1 LPEIERVDQIPG
13 VGEKLASK
21 VIQVFGSE
29 GAALEAIKNA
39 QAARLA
45 SIPGVGSRTAL
56 SIIQEA
62 YKIREGISPYEVLKT
77 EDVRRLYHQIVEIL
91 QSYANSSFAKDKLSL
106 YYPLP
111 STKTE
116 QIKRRLDWF
125 RQAAEL
131 VDKCQQEQLSELG
144 GALSKARPLRSS
156 STPKMVTWRA
166 ILVDNE
172 EDLRR
177 LKKFGADKTS
187 RLIRLQP
194 GEQLEDYLNNYD
206 FVLGALRRTGLGAS
220 EHASNFELL
229 KSEFEAVDVSPET
242 IISYY
247 AANYDVIIA
256 ICEAAEALKQL
267 PITLALQKF
276 LDQIEKSQ
284 REKTLIMIAFVKQRV
299 NSR

>member
-1 LPEIERVDQIPG
+1 MPEIERVDQIPG
-13 VGEKLASK
+13 IGEKLASK

-39 QAARLA
+39 QAATLA

-77 EDVRRLYHQIVEIL
+77 DDVKLLYHQIVEIL
-91 QSYANSSFAKDKLSL
+91 QSYANSPFAKDKLSL

-111 STKTE
+111 SSKIGE
-116 QIKRRLDWF
+116 IKRRLDWF

-131 VDKCQQEQLSELG
+131 VNKCKQEQLSELG
-144 GALSKARPLRSS
+144 AALSKTRPLRGSPA
-156 STPKMVTWRA
+156 PKMVTWRA

-172 EDLRR
+172 EGLKR

-194 GEQLEDYLNNYD
+194 GEQLEEYLNNYD
-206 FVLGALRRTGLGAS
+206 FVLGALTRAGLEAS

-247 AANYDVIIA
+247 AVNHDVIIS
-256 ICEAAEALKQL
+256 ICKAAEALKQL
-267 PITLALQKF
+267 PLTPALQHF
-276 LDQIEKSQ
+276 LDQIDIPELQKLVETIQ
-284 REKTLIMIAFVKQRV
+284 KIT
-299 NSR
+299 NT